1 VNAGV
6 SSTFT
11 ERRAAALA
19 FLAEHDTGQTPH
31 VFGDLLTHLTGVETL
46 VRAWGGSELLALAA
60 LGHATYGTDGFPPHI
75 LELDQRSLLAD
86 VIGED
91 AEALVYFYA
100 SCDRGFFYPQLE
112 DPEMELGQLRFRD
125 RFTGSEV
132 APGAAQVTQFV
143 DLTNANETE
152 LAASSP
158 DGPRGWTWLAD
169 FCTKTR
175 RWTSEDFFNGA
186 MAVLTGEA

>member
-1 VNAGV
+1 V
-6 SSTFT
+6 SPTFT

-19 FLAEHDTGQTPH
+19 FLAEHDTDTTPH
-31 VFGDLLTHLTGVETL
+31 VFGDLLTHLVGVETL

-75 LELDQRSLLAD
+75 LELDQRSVLSE
-86 VIGED
+86 VIGEE

-112 DPEMELGQLRFRD
+112 NPDMELAQLRFRD

-132 APGAAQVTQFV
+132 TPGASQVTQFV
-143 DLTNANETE
+143 DLTSANETE

-158 DGPRGWTWLAD
+158 DGPSGWTWLAD

-175 RWTSEDFFNGA
+175 RWTSEGFFDGA
-186 MAVLTGEA
+186 MSVLTGGPAT